1 MRNLENPILHVALKH
16 WELTRDPDKEYISRI
31 KTAKHGHAST
41 DYHCVRVG
49 MTILGDTCQAVYNA
63 GEQTN
68 LPC

>member
-16 WELTRDPDKEYISRI
+16 WELTRDPDKEYMYISRI
-31 KTAKHGHAST
+31 KKAKHGHAST
-41 DYHCVRVG
+41 SVRVG
-49 MTILGDTCQAVYNA
+49 ITILGDTCQAGYNA